1 MNTIKLN
8 NIPHTLEYL
17 IELVKN
23 LEKYD
28 QFKPR
33 LCVET
38 RQNLSFEEALDF
50 MKDIGCSIS
59 KSKLY
64 KLTSKHK
71 IPCRYFGNRLV
82 FNAEE
87 LLNWCESQ
95 LKSKDK
101 LNSEATLAIVND
113 AQRKMFNC
121 KNKKDGK

>member
-1 MNTIKLN
+1 MVTYNELPQAMT
-8 NIPHTLEYL
+8 YL
-17 IELVKN
+17 IELMEDLN
-23 LEKYD
+23 GQIRSHSRREEKVS
-28 QFKPR
+28 R
-33 LCVET
+33 I
-38 RQNLSFEEALDF
+38 LSFSETLKFLNERGF
-50 MKDIGCSIS
+50 RVS

-64 KLTSKHK
+64 KLTSNGT
-71 IPCRYFGNRLV
+71 IPCKHFGNRLV